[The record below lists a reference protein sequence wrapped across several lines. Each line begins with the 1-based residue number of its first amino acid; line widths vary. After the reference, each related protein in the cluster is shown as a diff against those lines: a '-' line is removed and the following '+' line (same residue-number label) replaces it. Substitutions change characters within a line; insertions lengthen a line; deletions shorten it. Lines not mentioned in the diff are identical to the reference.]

1 MATPVAVLGSGSF
14 GTALAALAASRDHDV
29 TLWARSPDVAEV
41 IEREHRNPRYLTDIP
56 LPPAVRATSDLAE
69 ALAGRELVILAV
81 PSHGLR
87 DVVGAARH
95 LLADGAVLVSTVKGI
110 EVDTGLLVHQILEE
124 ILEPE
129 QAERVTYLSGPSF
142 AREVAL
148 RKPTAVT
155 VASRD
160 ETWAIGVQSSLAS
173 PWFRIYSHSD
183 VVGVEVGGAL
193 KNVIA
198 LAVGICD
205 GLEAGANGRA
215 AVMTRGLAEITRL
228 GVRLGANPVTFLGL
242 SGVGDLVLTC
252 TGDLSRNRQVGL
264 ALGRGRK
271 LEEILA
277 EMSQVAEGVRTTRAT
292 RSLARRLGVEMPIT
306 ELVHRVLDGD
316 VAPGDA
322 VHLLMTRQL
331 RSEVE

>member
-1 MATPVAVLGSGSF
+1 MLGAGSF
-14 GTALAALAASRDHDV
+14 GTALALLAASREHEV
-29 TLWARSPDVAEV
+29 VLFARSPEVAEA
-41 IEREHRNPRYLTDIP
+41 IERERRNPRYLSDVPIP
-56 LPPAVRATSDLAE
+56 PGVRATSDLAE
-69 ALAGRELVILAV
+69 ALAGRELVVLAV

-87 DVVGAARH
+87 EVMGAARAH
-95 LLADGAVLVSTVKGI
+95 LADGAVLVSTTKGI
-110 EVDTGLLVHQILEE
+110 EVETGLLVHQMLEE
-124 ILEPE
+124 ILTPE
-129 QAERVTYLSGPSF
+129 QAARVTYLSGPSF

-160 ETWAIGVQSSLAS
+160 ETWAIGVQTSLSS

-205 GLEAGANGRA
+205 GLEAGMNGRA

-264 ALGRGRK
+264 ALGRGQK

-277 EMSQVAEGVRTTRAT
+277 EMTQVAEGVRTTRAA
-292 RSLARRLGVEMPIT
+292 RRLARRLGVEMPIT
-306 ELVHRVLDGD
+306 ELVHGVLDGEI
-316 VAPGDA
+316 APGDA
-322 VHLLMTRQL
+322 VQLLMTRQL
-331 RSEVE
+331 RSETE